1 MVFWS
6 INFFA
11 RGTRL
16 GSLLLDQT
24 GWCPVKQSTTEL
36 WTSKVGIPWWGV
48 AECSSIRGA
57 THRRTG
63 SAGAFQTLSGVSPL
77 FAGWA
82 LGGGAD
88 KSNLRIQS
96 LPVGNGNP
104 TAPVLHNVKMRVR
117 RCLSIAESTVMSGTY
132 GQARVFSFGV
142 HYG

>member
-1 MVFWS
+1 MMKS
-6 INFFA
+6 KSGKMPRKTN
-11 RGTRL
+11 
-16 GSLLLDQT
+16 
-24 GWCPVKQSTTEL
+24 K
-36 WTSKVGIPWWGV
+36 WTAKVGIPWWGV

-104 TAPVLHNVKMRVR
+104 TAPVLH
-117 RCLSIAESTVMSGTY
+117 I
-132 GQARVFSFGV
+132 GV